1 MATATMVESYSNF
14 RELGVGLRRPGLLH
28 IDFQRRWNIRTVYEL
43 LRALDLANADTT
55 VQVVVLSGELSVGPH
70 DPLLL
75 EQGKVKRHRQLP
87 ITKETQAVSSDDAED
102 RYIHEK
108 SANFVMRSLAKK
120 MLVHRKLLVAFVEG
134 RCLGLGLSV
143 CSLCDLVYA
152 KEAAVFLPALSHLD
166 PCAEVGPFWTLPHI
180 RWLLHLGEQA
190 DARTAFHCGLVASV
204 LNESQEFWDRMDQYS
219 CLPSAALMAT
229 KRLLLNH
236 WRQSVLAELRQEGT
250 PMAAQGRRLAR
261 SKL

>member
-1 MATATMVESYSNF
+1 MATSDASYSNF
-14 RELGVGLRRPGLLH
+14 RELDVRRRRPGLLH
-28 IDFQRRWNIRTVYEL
+28 IEFQRRWNIRTIYEL
-43 LRALDLANADTT
+43 MRAMDTANADTS
-55 VQVVVLSGELSVGPH
+55 VQVVVLSGDLSVGPH

-75 EQGKVKRHRQLP
+75 EQGNAKRHRQLP
-87 ITKETQAVSSDDAED
+87 ITKETQAVGGDDAED

-120 MLVHRKLLVAFVEG
+120 MLAQRKLLVALVEG
-134 RCLGLGLSV
+134 RCVGLGLSV

-166 PCAEVGPFWTLPHI
+166 PCAQAGPFWTLAHI

-190 DARTAFHCGLVASV
+190 DARTALHCGLVASV
-204 LNESQEFWDRMDQYS
+204 VSESQEFWDRMDQYS
-219 CLPSAALMAT
+219 RLPSPALTAT
-229 KRLLLNH
+229 KRLLLRH
-236 WRQSVLAELRQEGT
+236 WRQAMLTELRQEGT
-250 PMAAQGRRLAR
+250 PIAAQGRRLAR

>member
-1 MATATMVESYSNF
+1 MASSDTSYSNF
-14 RELGVGLRRPGLLH
+14 RQLRVARRRLGLLH
-28 IDFQRRWNIRTVYEL
+28 IELQRRWNIRTIYEL
-43 LRALDLANADTT
+43 MRAMDMADADTA
-55 VQVVVLSGELSVGPH
+55 VQVVVVSGELSVGPH

-75 EQGKVKRHRQLP
+75 EQGMVKRHRQLP
-87 ITKETQAVSSDDAED
+87 ITRHTQTVSSDDAED

-120 MLVHRKLLVAFVEG
+120 MLAQRKLLVALVEG
-134 RCLGLGLSV
+134 RCAGLGLSL

-166 PCAEVGPFWTLPHI
+166 SCAQVGPFWTLPHI

-190 DARTAFHCGLVASV
+190 DARTALRCGLVASV
-204 LNESQEFWDRMDQYS
+204 VSDSQDFWDRMDQYS
-219 CLPSAALMAT
+219 RLPSPALLAT
-229 KRLLLNH
+229 KRLLLHH
-236 WRQSVLAELRQEGT
+236 WRQSMLTELRQEGT